1 MKRIVKSKNGLRGVR
16 HTRIRVNLKGTST
29 LPRLSVFRS
38 IKSMTAQLVD
48 DENGKTLVY
57 VNGKDVKAKK
67 VEDKTAKVSVAFAVG
82 EKIAELA
89 KAKGIEQVIFDRA
102 GYQYHGRVE
111 AVADG
116 ARKGGLKF

>member
-16 HTRIRVNLKGTST
+16 HTRLRVNLKGTST

-38 IKSMTAQLVD
+38 LKTMTAQLVD
-48 DENGKTLVY
+48 DESGKTLVF
-57 VNGKDVKAKK
+57 VNGKEVKAKK
-67 VEDKTAKVSVAFAVG
+67 LEGKGAKVSVAFAVG
-82 EKIAELA
+82 EKLAELA
-89 KAKGIEQVIFDRA
+89 KTKGIEKVVFDRA